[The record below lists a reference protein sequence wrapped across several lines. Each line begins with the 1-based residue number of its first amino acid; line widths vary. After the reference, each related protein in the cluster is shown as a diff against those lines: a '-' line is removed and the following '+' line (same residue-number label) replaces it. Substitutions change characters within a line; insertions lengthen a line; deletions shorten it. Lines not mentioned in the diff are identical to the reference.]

1 MHQQNVEFRN
11 PDLPLDSPLII
22 ENDPKNERP
31 EDERPP
37 MKTDFLWKTIVFTT
51 LFNQNRWIFQLYEV
65 LLVCILLKRR
75 FDNDFP
81 TTFSV

>member
-1 MHQQNVEFRN
+1 MQAKQPQRNKLNMHQQNVEFRN

-37 MKTDFLWKTIVFTT
+37 MKKDF
-51 LFNQNRWIFQLYEV
+51 
-65 LLVCILLKRR
+65 
-75 FDNDFP
+75 
-81 TTFSV
+81 

>member
-37 MKTDFLWKTIVFTT
+37 MKTDFYFFV
-51 LFNQNRWIFQLYEV
+51 E
-65 LLVCILLKRR
+65 
-75 FDNDFP
+75 NDCFHNSSQP
-81 TTFSV
+81 ESMDLSIIRSLACMHFAEATF